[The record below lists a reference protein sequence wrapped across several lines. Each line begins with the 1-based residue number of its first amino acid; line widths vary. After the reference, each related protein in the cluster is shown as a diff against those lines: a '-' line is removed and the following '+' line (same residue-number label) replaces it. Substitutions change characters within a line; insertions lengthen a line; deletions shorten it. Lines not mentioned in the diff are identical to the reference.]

1 MSEQKPAQLKETE
14 RVQAGPG
21 PGRGPFGGGMVGQKA
36 NNFKPSAKRLVRR
49 IAPEKHKAFGVLG
62 LAVLSVGL
70 MSLGPRILG
79 RATDLIFAGVLGRQL
94 GDSGKVPAGASRQQ
108 VVDGLRRA
116 GDDKQAS
123 MIASMKDFVVG
134 RGVDFTAVAH
144 VLELVLAVYVAA
156 SLLSWLQG
164 YLLNDVVQGTI
175 FRMRSDVEDKVNA
188 LPLSYFDQQPRG
200 ELLSRVTND
209 IDNISQTLQQT
220 MSQLLT

>member
-1 MSEQKPAQLKETE
+1 MSEDKPAQLKETE
-14 RVQAGPG
+14 RIQAGPG

-49 IAPEKHKAFGVLG
+49 MAPEKNKAIGVIA

-79 RATDLIFAGVLGRQL
+79 RATDIIFAGVLGRQL
-94 GDSGKVPAGASRQQ
+94 QGKVPDGTSQQQ
-108 VVDGLRRA
+108 VVAGLRQQ

-134 RGVDFTAVAH
+134 RGVDFTSVAH

-156 SLLSWLQG
+156 SSG
-164 YLLNDVVQGTI
+164 GSGGGSASSSTDSSSTSSP
-175 FRMRSDVEDKVNA
+175 FRIARSSATFPVLRV
-188 LPLSYFDQQPRG
+188 PRR
-200 ELLSRVTND
+200 SFRVTRARGAGLRGAD
-209 IDNISQTLQQT
+209 RCL
-220 MSQLLT
+220 